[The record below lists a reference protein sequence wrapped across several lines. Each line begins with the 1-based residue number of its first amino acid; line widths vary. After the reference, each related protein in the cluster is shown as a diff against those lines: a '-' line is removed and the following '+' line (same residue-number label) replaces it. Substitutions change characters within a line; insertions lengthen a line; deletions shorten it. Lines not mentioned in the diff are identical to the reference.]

1 MARCLQRWWAERIE
15 MQSTQFRFPSDA
27 KGGTMKRI
35 LALSVAALL
44 CLSVA
49 AYAGGDKTKGGHKS
63 ATIVSVDNTSKSMV
77 VKNAE
82 GKEWTI
88 YWNDSTKLEGGE
100 VKAGEMIHFK
110 ADKDKDGKAW
120 ASWIHVGEMKKM

>member
-1 MARCLQRWWAERIE
+1 
-15 MQSTQFRFPSDA
+15 
-27 KGGTMKRI
+27 MKRI
-35 LALSVAALL
+35 LALSVVAIF

-49 AYAGGDKTKGGHKS
+49 ALAGGGDKSGGKT
-63 ATIVSVDNTSKSMV
+63 ATIVSVDNASKSMV

-82 GKEWTI
+82 GKEWTL
-88 YWNDSTKLEGGE
+88 YWNDSTKVEGGE

>member
-1 MARCLQRWWAERIE
+1 
-15 MQSTQFRFPSDA
+15 
-27 KGGTMKRI
+27 MKRI
-35 LALSVAALL
+35 VALSVVALL

-49 AYAGGDKTKGGHKS
+49 AYAGGGMKDSKS
-63 ATIVSVDNTSKSMV
+63 ATIVSVDNASKSMV
-77 VKNAE
+77 VKSAD
-82 GKEWTI
+82 GKEWTL
-88 YWNDSTKLEGGE
+88 YWNDATKVEGGE

>member
-1 MARCLQRWWAERIE
+1 MR
-15 MQSTQFRFPSDA
+15 
-27 KGGTMKRI
+27 KI
-35 LALSVAALL
+35 LALSVVALF

-49 AYAGGDKTKGGHKS
+49 AYAGGDKGKS
-63 ATIVSVDNTSKSMV
+63 ATIVSVDNASKSMV
-77 VKNAE
+77 VKSTD
-82 GKEWTI
+82 GKEWTL
-88 YWNDSTKLEGGE
+88 YWNDATKVEGGE